1 MDDLSERD
9 LSGIPDGD
17 LSAEE
22 RGEIRRRLDRFL
34 GRMQLR
40 RLAAP
45 GGRGKAGAN
54 AAADAPER
62 PKKKRLANWKPRVL
76 RRSG

>member
-9 LSGIPDGD
+9 LSGIADAD

-22 RGEIRRRLDRFL
+22 RGEMRRRLDSFL

-45 GGRGKAGAN
+45 
-54 AAADAPER
+54 AAAKGPADAGPAPR
-62 PKKKRLANWKPRVL
+62 RKRLARWKPKVL